1 MQEAIITL
9 SIVKCRI
16 RTPVLHLERMVAM
29 RFSFMGKHEGS
40 HPDEQKSRT
49 NKLAIVDASVPKIMV
64 FPVSMHIGAPAK
76 PIVEVGDKIKA
87 GEMIAEAGGFVSA
100 PIYSSVSGEVIAI
113 EKRTTTKGETDCI
126 IVKNDYEYTK
136 AEPIVE
142 PGHSHE
148 MSNEDIINTVRKAG
162 IVGMGGATFPTSV
175 KLSPPPG
182 AVIDTIIINGA
193 ECEPYSTSDHR
204 VMLEYADEI
213 ISGINIVRRLFPKLR
228 QVFIGVEDNKPD
240 AIKRLKEASKEFKD
254 ITIRPL
260 KAMYPQGSEKN
271 LIKNLTGREVRPG
284 GLPAEVHCMVMN
296 TSSIRATYRACEFGE
311 PLIER
316 IVSVSGTPIKNP
328 KNLKVKIGTPM
339 DSLIE
344 DCGGFSQV
352 PGKVL
357 SGGPMMGQAVSDIGI
372 PIIKGTT
379 AVTVLTPDEA
389 DQGERHDCIMCSEC
403 INVCPVSLQPI
414 LISDAYEKGNID
426 KAKELGAMDCIECGN
441 CSFICPSKIPL
452 LDNIR
457 AAKAAIQAQKEN

>member
-1 MQEAIITL
+1 
-9 SIVKCRI
+9 
-16 RTPVLHLERMVAM
+16 M

-40 HPDEQKSRT
+40 HPEENKSRT
-49 NKLAIVDASVPKIMV
+49 SKLPIVDASVPKIMV

-76 PIVEVGDKIKA
+76 PVVEIGDKVKA

-100 PIYSSVSGEVIAI
+100 HVYSSVSGEVIGI
-113 EKRTTTKGETDCI
+113 EKRPTTKGETDCI

-136 AEPIVE
+136 ADPIVE
-142 PGHSHE
+142 PGRSQE
-148 MSNEDIINTVRKAG
+148 MSSEEIIDTVRKAG

-182 AVIDTIIINGA
+182 ATIDTVIINGA

-204 VMLEYADEI
+204 VMVEYADEI
-213 ISGINIVRRLFPKLR
+213 VSGINIVRRLFPKLR
-228 QVFIGVEDNKPD
+228 QIYIGIEDNKPN
-240 AIKRLKEASKEFKD
+240 AIKALEKATEEFSD
-254 ITIRPL
+254 ITVRPL
-260 KAMYPQGSEKN
+260 KTMYPQGSEKN
-271 LIKNLTGREVRPG
+271 LIKNLTGREVPPG
-284 GLPAEVHCMVMN
+284 GLPAEVRCMVMN
-296 TSSIRATYRACEFGE
+296 NSSVRAVYRACEYGE

-316 IVSVSGTPIKNP
+316 IVSVSGTPIKEP
-328 KNLKVKIGTPM
+328 KNLRVKIGTPM

-344 DCGGFSQV
+344 DCGGFSEV

-357 SGGPMMGQAVSDIGI
+357 SGGPMMGQAVSDLGI

-379 AVTVLTPDEA
+379 AVTVLTPEEA
-389 DQGERHDCIMCSEC
+389 NQGETHDCIMCSEC

-414 LISDAYEKGNID
+414 LISDAYERGNID

-457 AAKAAIQAQKEN
+457 AAKAAIQAQKED

>member
-1 MQEAIITL
+1 
-9 SIVKCRI
+9 
-16 RTPVLHLERMVAM
+16 M

-40 HPDEQKSRT
+40 HPEENKSRT
-49 NKLAIVDASVPKIMV
+49 SKLPIVDASVPKIMV

-76 PIVEVGDKIKA
+76 PVVKIGDKVKA

-100 PIYSSVSGEVIAI
+100 HIYSSVSGEVIGI
-113 EKRTTTKGETDCI
+113 EKRPTTKGETDCI

-136 AEPIVE
+136 ADPIVE
-142 PGHSHE
+142 PGRSQE
-148 MSNEDIINTVRKAG
+148 MSSEEIIDTVRKAG

-182 AVIDTIIINGA
+182 ATIDTVIINGA

-204 VMLEYADEI
+204 VMVEYADEI
-213 ISGINIVRRLFPKLR
+213 VSGINIVRRLFPKLR
-228 QVFIGVEDNKPD
+228 QIYIGIEDNKPN
-240 AIKRLKEASKEFKD
+240 AIKALEKATEEFHD
-254 ITIRPL
+254 ITVRPL
-260 KAMYPQGSEKN
+260 KTMYPQGSEKN
-271 LIKNLTGREVRPG
+271 LIKNLTGREVPPG
-284 GLPAEVHCMVMN
+284 GLPAEVRCMVMN
-296 TSSIRATYRACEFGE
+296 NSSVRAVYRACEYGE

-316 IVSVSGTPIKNP
+316 IVSVSGTPIKEP
-328 KNLKVKIGTPM
+328 KNLRVKIGTPM

-344 DCGGFSQV
+344 DCGGFSEV

-357 SGGPMMGQAVSDIGI
+357 SGGPMMGQAVSDLGI

-379 AVTVLTPDEA
+379 AVTVLTPEEA
-389 DQGERHDCIMCSEC
+389 NQGETHDCIMCSEC

-414 LISDAYEKGNID
+414 LISDAYERGNID

-457 AAKAAIQAQKEN
+457 AAKAAIQAQKED

>member
-16 RTPVLHLERMVAM
+16 RTPVLNLERMVAM

-228 QVFIGVEDNKPD
+228 QVFIGVTRCD
-240 AIKRLKEASKEFKD
+240 
-254 ITIRPL
+254 
-260 KAMYPQGSEKN
+260 
-271 LIKNLTGREVRPG
+271 
-284 GLPAEVHCMVMN
+284 
-296 TSSIRATYRACEFGE
+296 
-311 PLIER
+311 
-316 IVSVSGTPIKNP
+316 
-328 KNLKVKIGTPM
+328 
-339 DSLIE
+339 
-344 DCGGFSQV
+344 
-352 PGKVL
+352 
-357 SGGPMMGQAVSDIGI
+357 
-372 PIIKGTT
+372 
-379 AVTVLTPDEA
+379 
-389 DQGERHDCIMCSEC
+389 
-403 INVCPVSLQPI
+403 
-414 LISDAYEKGNID
+414 
-426 KAKELGAMDCIECGN
+426 
-441 CSFICPSKIPL
+441 
-452 LDNIR
+452 
-457 AAKAAIQAQKEN
+457 

>member
-1 MQEAIITL
+1 
-9 SIVKCRI
+9 
-16 RTPVLHLERMVAM
+16 M

-40 HPDEQKSRT
+40 HPEENKSRT
-49 NKLAIVDASVPKIMV
+49 SKLPIVDASVPKIMV

-76 PIVEVGDKIKA
+76 PVVEIGDKVKA

-100 PIYSSVSGEVIAI
+100 HVYSSVSGEVIGI
-113 EKRTTTKGETDCI
+113 EKRPTTKGETDCI

-136 AEPIVE
+136 ADPIVE
-142 PGHSHE
+142 PGRSQE
-148 MSNEDIINTVRKAG
+148 MSSEEIIDTVRKAG

-182 AVIDTIIINGA
+182 ATIDTVIINGA

-204 VMLEYADEI
+204 VMVEYADEI
-213 ISGINIVRRLFPKLR
+213 VSGINIVRRLFPKLR
-228 QVFIGVEDNKPD
+228 QIYIGIEDNKPN
-240 AIKRLKEASKEFKD
+240 AIKALEKATEEFSD
-254 ITIRPL
+254 ITVRPL
-260 KAMYPQGSEKN
+260 KTMYPQGSEKN
-271 LIKNLTGREVRPG
+271 LIKNLTGREVPPG
-284 GLPAEVHCMVMN
+284 GLPAEVRCMVMN
-296 TSSIRATYRACEFGE
+296 NSSVRAVYRACEYGE

-316 IVSVSGTPIKNP
+316 IVSVSGTPIKEP
-328 KNLKVKIGTPM
+328 KNLRVKIGTPM

-344 DCGGFSQV
+344 DCGGFSEV

-357 SGGPMMGQAVSDIGI
+357 SGGPMMGQAVSDLGI

-379 AVTVLTPDEA
+379 AVTVLTPEEA
-389 DQGERHDCIMCSEC
+389 NQGETHDCIMCSEC

-414 LISDAYEKGNID
+414 LISDAYERGNID

-457 AAKAAIQAQKEN
+457 AAKAAIQAQKEG

>member
-1 MQEAIITL
+1 
-9 SIVKCRI
+9 
-16 RTPVLHLERMVAM
+16 M

-40 HPDEQKSRT
+40 HPEENKSRT
-49 NKLAIVDASVPKIMV
+49 SKLPIVDASVPKIMV

-76 PIVEVGDKIKA
+76 PVVEIGDKVKA

-100 PIYSSVSGEVIAI
+100 HVYSSVSGEVIGI
-113 EKRTTTKGETDCI
+113 EKRPTTKGETDCI

-136 AEPIVE
+136 AAPIVE
-142 PGHSHE
+142 PGRSQE
-148 MSNEDIINTVRKAG
+148 MSSEEIIDTVRKAG

-182 AVIDTIIINGA
+182 ATIDTVIINGA

-204 VMLEYADEI
+204 VMVEYADEI
-213 ISGINIVRRLFPKLR
+213 VSGINIVRRLFPKLR
-228 QVFIGVEDNKPD
+228 QIYIGIEDNKPN
-240 AIKRLKEASKEFKD
+240 AIKALEKATEEFND
-254 ITIRPL
+254 ITVRPL
-260 KAMYPQGSEKN
+260 KTMYPQGSEKN
-271 LIKNLTGREVRPG
+271 LIKNLTGREVPPG
-284 GLPAEVHCMVMN
+284 GLPAEVRCMVMN
-296 TSSIRATYRACEFGE
+296 NSSVRAVYRACEYGE

-316 IVSVSGTPIKNP
+316 IVSVSGTPIKEP
-328 KNLKVKIGTPM
+328 KNLRVKIGTPM

-344 DCGGFSQV
+344 DCGGFSEV

-357 SGGPMMGQAVSDIGI
+357 SGGPMMGQAVSDLGI

-379 AVTVLTPDEA
+379 AVTVLTPEEA
-389 DQGERHDCIMCSEC
+389 NQGETHDCIMCSEC

-457 AAKAAIQAQKEN
+457 AAKAAIQAQKEG

>member
-1 MQEAIITL
+1 
-9 SIVKCRI
+9 
-16 RTPVLHLERMVAM
+16 M
-29 RFSFMGKHEGS
+29 RFSFMGEHEGS
-40 HPDEQKSRT
+40 HPEENKSRT
-49 NKLAIVDASVPKIMV
+49 SKLPIVDASVPKIMV

-76 PIVEVGDKIKA
+76 PVVEIGDKVKA

-100 PIYSSVSGEVIAI
+100 HVYSSVSGEVIGI
-113 EKRTTTKGETDCI
+113 EKRPTTKGETDCI

-136 AEPIVE
+136 AAPIVE
-142 PGHSHE
+142 PGRSQE
-148 MSNEDIINTVRKAG
+148 MSSEEIIDTVRKAG

-182 AVIDTIIINGA
+182 ATIDTVIINGA

-204 VMLEYADEI
+204 VMVEYADEI
-213 ISGINIVRRLFPKLR
+213 VSGINIVRRLFHKLR
-228 QVFIGVEDNKPD
+228 QIYIGIEDNKPN
-240 AIKRLKEASKEFKD
+240 AIKALEKATEEFND
-254 ITIRPL
+254 ITVRPL
-260 KAMYPQGSEKN
+260 KTMYPQGSEKN
-271 LIKNLTGREVRPG
+271 LIKNLTGREVPPG
-284 GLPAEVHCMVMN
+284 GLPAEVRCMVMN
-296 TSSIRATYRACEFGE
+296 NSSVRAVYRACEYGE

-316 IVSVSGTPIKNP
+316 IVSVSGTPIKEP
-328 KNLKVKIGTPM
+328 KNLRVKIGTPM

-344 DCGGFSQV
+344 DCGGFSEV

-357 SGGPMMGQAVSDIGI
+357 SGGPMMGQAVSDLGI

-379 AVTVLTPDEA
+379 AVTVLTPEEA
-389 DQGERHDCIMCSEC
+389 NQGETHDCIMCSEC

-457 AAKAAIQAQKEN
+457 AAKAAIQAQKED